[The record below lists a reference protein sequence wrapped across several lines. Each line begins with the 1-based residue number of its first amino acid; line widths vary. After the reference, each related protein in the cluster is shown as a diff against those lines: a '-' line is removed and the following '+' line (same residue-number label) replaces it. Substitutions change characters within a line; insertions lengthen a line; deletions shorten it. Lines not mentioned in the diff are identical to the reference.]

1 MSAPGFAWQLCLIK
15 TAVKLELLT
24 NIDMLLMVEK
34 SIRGGICHAI
44 HRYAKANNKYMKNY
58 DKDIESSNLE
68 YLDVSNLYGWVVSE
82 KRPVNDFK

>member
-1 MSAPGFAWQLCLIK
+1 
-15 TAVKLELLT
+15 
-24 NIDMLLMVEK
+24 
-34 SIRGGICHAI
+34 
-44 HRYAKANNKYMKNY
+44 MKNY